1 MTERA
6 LKAPAPVTHYASV
19 RAMAEWFAAAAPVRP
34 MKYASGPS
42 LDQREGAARLAGEW
56 GRAGKVHPYQTR
68 ATPGVTD
75 YWVRRLARAGEPVA
89 AAAPQPQSLDA
100 ESPEGRVYAL
110 LRRCANLAQPCPSHE
125 ELAEKLDLKDRW
137 QAKNKTQL
145 LIDRGLIRVD
155 WPARTGPIIVT
166 IVATGK
172 QTAGTAFG
180 GKQTSFETRGARAPQ
195 DERNSDN
202 ERSR

>member
-19 RAMAEWFAAAAPVRP
+19 RAMAEWFAAAAPGAA
-34 MKYASGPS
+34 MKYASGPG
-42 LDQREGAARLAGEW
+42 LDYREGAAQLAGEW

-68 ATPGVTD
+68 PPAGSDGRSPGVTD

-125 ELAEKLDLKDRW
+125 DIAERLNLRNR
-137 QAKNKTQL
+137 AEAAYRTQL

-155 WPARTGPIIVT
+155 WPARSGPRIVT

-172 QTAGTAFG
+172 QTAGTDSLT
-180 GKQTSFETRGARAPQ
+180 KH
-195 DERNSDN
+195 ERTG
-202 ERSR
+202 R